1 MSNEEPSD
9 FGCGCGFVVLG
20 EAAASSEPSQGSLD
34 DPSAGEKL
42 EPFDAGRS
50 FDNLDG
56 PGTAMRDRIPQLLTP
71 INPIGKNVV
80 HRGERVSQPLQQR
93 DRTMAILDVCRM
105 NMNCEEKP
113 VRIGHDMALA
123 PVNALSRVV
132 SAWPASMGRWRT
144 LAVDDGR
151 RGFSIAP

>member
-1 MSNEEPSD
+1 
-9 FGCGCGFVVLG
+9 
-20 EAAASSEPSQGSLD
+20 
-34 DPSAGEKL
+34 
-42 EPFDAGRS
+42 
-50 FDNLDG
+50 
-56 PGTAMRDRIPQLLTP
+56 MRDRIPQLLTP

-80 HRGERVSQPLQQR
+80 HSGERVSQPLQQR

-123 PVNALSRVV
+123 PMNTLSRVV
-132 SAWPASMGRWRT
+132 STRPAGVRRRRA

-151 RGFSIAP
+151 RGFWIAP